1 MIEMDVIFLRIHT
14 MNATFGKLKNSTL
27 QLKDGLNIIE
37 APNESGKSTWCAFLL
52 SMLYGVNSRER
63 DKADCIAEK
72 NRYAPWTGEPMQGR
86 IDCEARGDELTLM
99 RITQRP
105 AAPMAEFRAVYAG
118 TREIVRELNG
128 QNCGE
133 AILGVSREIYE
144 RSAFIRQAGL
154 PIRQTA
160 ELERRI
166 ASLIAAGEENT
177 SYSEAAEALKKQL
190 NRRRHNKT
198 GLLPTLE
205 AELEESRQQLHQL
218 STMEEQLHEARD
230 AVEEQEA
237 QVKALEEELE
247 LCEVWNSREQRQA
260 LLDAQAEAASA
271 RERANAMDQRITAA
285 KVPENEDIGRLRSA
299 LVNIQTT
306 RRQLTKAK
314 EVRDEALQRSLQADT
329 AAQESPFAGQTL
341 ESAQRESTRQAPVF
355 KPSIPLLLLF
365 VLWLAGGGA
374 LFFFRQAIAQ
384 AAPTLSPGLLWGGW
398 GAVGA
403 VLVLAQLLLRR
414 RQIQHWTAATQR
426 RFGTTEPEAIE
437 KLFAN
442 YSALLDAQEKAQE
455 ELTARSAAAENL
467 QTAIKDN
474 EQALLL
480 EIRRFAPAAF
490 DLSSADELLRSCA
503 VLRKELAEAQ
513 RAAQDAELRRDV
525 LAEQIPAT
533 ALTMPEEEPQR
544 PQAEVEEELEEARA
558 RLTQL
563 RSEAD
568 QLSGQLFAAGDPLVL
583 RSDAEHTAQEI
594 DELEGE
600 YQSLA
605 LALEAL
611 DKANAGLQS
620 RFSPALGHR
629 TAEIFRAI
637 SGERYQSVSVDR
649 ELRLAVLPDG
659 DPIQRDAQLLSAGAA
674 DQLYLAARLAIAQL
688 VLPDET
694 QVPLILDDALANF
707 DDQRCAAA
715 LTYLAE
721 AAKQR
726 QIILFT
732 CHSREGAFFAGNDQ
746 VFVQRLT
753 EEG

>member
-1 MIEMDVIFLRIHT
+1 MIFLRIHT

-86 IDCEARGDELTLM
+86 IDCEAKGDELTLM

-144 RSAFIRQAGL
+144 RSAFIRQSGL

-198 GLLPTLE
+198 GILPTLE
-205 AELEESRQQLHQL
+205 AELEEARQQLEQL
-218 STMEEQLHEARD
+218 SAMEAQLREARD
-230 AVEEQEA
+230 AVESQEA
-237 QVKALEEELE
+237 KVQALEEERE
-247 LCEVWNSREQRQA
+247 LCELWNSREQRQA
-260 LLDAQAEAASA
+260 LLDAQQEADTAREKAEAMA
-271 RERANAMDQRITAA
+271 QRITAA

-306 RRQLTKAK
+306 RRQLAKAK
-314 EVRDEALQRSLQADT
+314 EVRDEALHRSLQADEAT
-329 AAQESPFAGQTL
+329 QQSPFAGQTL

-355 KPSIPLLLLF
+355 KPSLPVLLLAILWIVGGVGLF
-365 VLWLAGGGA
+365 S
-374 LFFFRQAIAQ
+374 FRQTLSEMVPA
-384 AAPTLSPGLLWGGW
+384 LSPGLLWGAW
-398 GAVGA
+398 GIVGA
-403 VLVLAQLLLRR
+403 ALALVQMFLRR
-414 RQIQHWTAATQR
+414 RQIQHWTAGVQR

-437 KLFAN
+437 KLFAD

-455 ELTARSAAAENL
+455 ELTARSAAAESL
-467 QTAIKDN
+467 QNAISDN

-503 VLRKELAEAQ
+503 VLRKDLAEAQ
-513 RAAQDAELRRDV
+513 RTAQDAELKRDV
-525 LAEQIPAT
+525 LAQQVPVT
-533 ALTMPEEEPQR
+533 DLKLPEVEPKR
-544 PQAEVEEELEEARA
+544 PQEEVEQELEAA
-558 RLTQL
+558 KALLTQL
-563 RSEAD
+563 RSGAD
-568 QLSGQLFAAGDPLVL
+568 QLSGKLFAAGDPLVL

-594 DELEGE
+594 ADLEDE
-600 YQSLA
+600 YQSLT

-629 TAEIFRAI
+629 TAEIFRAM
-637 SGERYQSVSVDR
+637 SKDRYQSVSVDR
-649 ELRLAVLPDG
+649 DLRLAVLPDG

-674 DQLYLAARLAIAQL
+674 DQLYLAARLAISEL

-694 QVPLILDDALANF
+694 QVPLVLDDALANF
-707 DDQRCAAA
+707 DDERCGAA

-721 AAKQR
+721 AAKKR

-732 CHSREGAFFAGNDQ
+732 CHSREADFFAGSDE

-753 EEG
+753 AEG